1 MIYPVETHEVYK
13 IMFAR
18 RKIERK
24 IKDLYKFP
32 WTGDFSPKD
41 FELLGAV
48 LMGDTAKK
56 NYRGNGIGADLCK
69 HEVKSA
75 KRYEKSDPSYEYQY
89 GKVTGFKKL
98 KEELEV
104 DHVFFS
110 YWNEYYNLEAWL
122 VPIKNKL
129 FRDEIALF
137 EEKINED
144 YVVNDEQR
152 CRPGI
157 RHTLVKETGKLIM
170 KIVDGKLVL
179 PTIRK
184 TNGKNI
190 GRGKQA
196 SRTKALHTIIESTK
210 L

>member
-1 MIYPVETHEVYK
+1 ML
-13 IMFAR
+13 AN
-18 RKIERK
+18 RKFERK
-24 IKDLYKFP
+24 IKDLYNFP
-32 WTGDFSPKD
+32 WTGDFGPKD
-41 FELLGAV
+41 WELLGAV
-48 LMGDTAKK
+48 LMGDTAKD
-56 NYRGNGIGADLCK
+56 NYRGNGIGADLYN
-69 HEVKSA
+69 HEIKSA
-75 KRYEKSDPSYEYQY
+75 KRYDRTDPSYEYQY
-89 GKVTGFKKL
+89 GKNSGFEKL
-98 KEELEV
+98 EEELEV

-122 VPIKNKL
+122 VPIKNET

-137 EEKINED
+137 EDRIYDD
-144 YVVNDEQR
+144 YVVNNRQR
-152 CRPGI
+152 CRPSI
-157 RHTLVKETGKLIM
+157 RHTLVKQTGKLLM

-196 SRTKALHTIIESTK
+196 SRNKALHTIIESTK